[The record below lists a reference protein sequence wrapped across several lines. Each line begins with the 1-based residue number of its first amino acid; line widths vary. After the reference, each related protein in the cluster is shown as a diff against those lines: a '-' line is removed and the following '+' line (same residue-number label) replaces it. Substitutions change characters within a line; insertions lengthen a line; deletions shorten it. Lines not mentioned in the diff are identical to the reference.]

1 VAPAGL
7 SSTGDPLMSTLWS
20 LCGQPALT
28 LPLLRAAHG
37 LPLGVQLIGRRHGDA
52 RLLRAAR
59 WLEAAAPA
67 SR

>member
-1 VAPAGL
+1 
-7 SSTGDPLMSTLWS
+7 
-20 LCGQPALT
+20 
-28 LPLLRAAHG
+28 
-37 LPLGVQLIGRRHGDA
+37 VQLIGRRHGDA